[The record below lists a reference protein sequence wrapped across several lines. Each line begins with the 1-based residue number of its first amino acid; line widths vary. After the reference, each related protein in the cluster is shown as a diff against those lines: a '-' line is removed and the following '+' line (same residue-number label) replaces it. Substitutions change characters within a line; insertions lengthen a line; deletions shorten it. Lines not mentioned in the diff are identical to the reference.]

1 MTTLQEFELVLR
13 QLPPGAATILRELLR
28 NPLAPQASA
37 RLLDLVRLMLG
48 GAAGGGLG
56 ANWELLRRAL
66 VLLARLGGLAPRTLL
81 PVIGTIEAELA
92 AAAAAGSGGAGA
104 GGAGAGGAAAGA
116 GGAVALGTVLA
127 ILAAVLAVAFAFWS
141 IGSEVMK
148 EIELPQDG
156 QPCALD
162 TAAGV
167 AMAMNERKLYA
178 RGVGQKTALQRAID
192 RAASACSE
200 DAGQCGGGECRE
212 GSTCRPVAS
221 ITSVDLKWRLFWT
234 TAHITYTCPCACL
247 PDE

>member
-13 QLPPGAATILRELLR
+13 QLPPNVATLLREILR
-28 NPLAPQASA
+28 NPMAPQASA
-37 RLLDLVRLMLG
+37 RLLNLVRLMLG
-48 GAAGGGLG
+48 GGAAGGLG

-66 VLLARLGGLAPRTLL
+66 ILLARLGGIAPRTLL

-104 GGAGAGGAAAGA
+104 GTGVGAGGAAAG
-116 GGAVALGTVLA
+116 GAAALGTVLA
-127 ILAAVLAVAFAFWS
+127 ILAAVLAVAYAFWS
-141 IGSEVMK
+141 IGSEVLK

-162 TAAGV
+162 TDAGI
-167 AMAMNERKLYA
+167 AMALEERKLFA
-178 RGVGQKTALQRAID
+178 RGIGQKTALQRAID
-192 RAASACSE
+192 QAAEACAG
-200 DAGQCGGGECRE
+200 DADQCGEGECRE
-212 GSTCRPVAS
+212 GSSCRPVAS
-221 ITSVDLKWRLFWT
+221 VTGVTLKWRVFWT